1 MRGPSLAGGDDG
13 RRLPPHFLVEDAL
26 GLRLRQGIPVGYGF
40 DARGVPR
47 GADAWG
53 TVRLDDA
60 VEESVGSGRSDCP
73 LGKANLL
80 LPSADLA
87 TVDARVAR
95 AADRSGSAGVTR
107 RTGSD
112 QLQQASGSIP
122 TGSAADQIRG
132 GSHSGVRLRAS
143 GLTSESGD
151 GPLLGGAS
159 ACRPSAAGSA
169 AATGRLGLNCSV

>member
-53 TVRLDDA
+53 TVRLD
-60 VEESVGSGRSDCP
+60 SDCP

-95 AADRSGSAGVTR
+95 AADRSGSIPNPST
-107 RTGSD
+107 
-112 QLQQASGSIP
+112 ASRPVPQCRKI
-122 TGSAADQIRG
+122 G
-132 GSHSGVRLRAS
+132 GSQV
-143 GLTSESGD
+143 SES
-151 GPLLGGAS
+151 
-159 ACRPSAAGSA
+159 
-169 AATGRLGLNCSV
+169 

>member
-1 MRGPSLAGGDDG
+1 M
-13 RRLPPHFLVEDAL
+13 
-26 GLRLRQGIPVGYGF
+26 LRQGIRFLPPVTPSAVVRLKPAADTIRGKSGF
-40 DARGVPR
+40 GRVWPGMAAHHLPGSVLARVDGSPDRHGRSVS
-47 GADAWG
+47 ASCG
-53 TVRLDDA
+53 TVHALLA
-60 VEESVGSGRSDCP
+60 SVGDRFAS
-73 LGKANLL
+73 
-80 LPSADLA
+80 
-87 TVDARVAR
+87 R
-95 AADRSGSAGVTR
+95 AFPQDEAPNGRSGSTGVTR